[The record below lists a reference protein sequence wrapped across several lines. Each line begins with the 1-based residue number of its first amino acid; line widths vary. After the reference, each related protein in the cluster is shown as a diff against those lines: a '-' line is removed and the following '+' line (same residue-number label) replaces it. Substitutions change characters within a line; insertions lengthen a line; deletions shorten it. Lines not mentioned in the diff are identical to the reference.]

1 MVVCWLSF
9 RHQTTENKEIL
20 RQLVDKWSRDIF
32 GKNSKFQPR
41 PEQRA
46 ARRQAPAPGNGGKYV
61 HGVRMQ
67 VPPTTHTLPQ
77 DHQEEDVVVG
87 RHQRIGV
94 PVRCTCRFV
103 LALHLL
109 TTVLFPMSC
118 CPRDAAK
125 EERPSMHARI
135 PAQATFDFTRAPK
148 SRVRLADGFRAPVFV
163 TGCVAQ
169 VEAAAKSRGPDP
181 KSLKVKLQRKLQVR
195 HASRLGCS
203 HWLPIHRCWLV
214 HTELHRIFAAR

>member
-9 RHQTTENKEIL
+9 RHQTIENKEIL

-94 PVRCTCRFV
+94 PVRCACRFV

-169 VEAAAKSRGPDP
+169 VEAATKSRGPDP

-195 HASRLGCS
+195 HA
-203 HWLPIHRCWLV
+203 I
-214 HTELHRIFAAR
+214 AARVLSLASH